1 MGCRKRA
8 TETAEFRVT
17 CDVLENKFNMF
28 KVMKKE
34 HSERERRRRG
44 KLTIYKAGLRS
55 HASFKCDR

>member
-1 MGCRKRA
+1 M
-8 TETAEFRVT
+8 
-17 CDVLENKFNMF
+17 LENKFNVF